1 MSGYE
6 NKTMEQLF
14 KSFAFENGRI
24 NQADRERTQSLIIQE
39 INRRCVRALDA
50 LRDCNSDED
59 ADRLYRNFT
68 GGRI

>member
-1 MSGYE
+1 MRGYE

-24 NQADRERTQSLIIQE
+24 NQADREWTQALIVRE
-39 INRRCVRALDA
+39 INRRCMRALDA
-50 LRDCNSDED
+50 LRNCNSDED